1 MKATIRRS
9 IKVIPGLAFCLLLLA
24 ACSSPAPT
32 PTPSPEPEPTLVHAM
47 FEDTSY
53 YGTATASVNE
63 RIYAS
68 DVVVRATLVTAT
80 KDVLTFNAI
89 EYLKGSGPSRFTLP
103 ASAGR
108 NTTWDNRE
116 ALLFLTTSAGDGA
129 SGGASAR
136 PSAPTFQF
144 TDTRVSPV
152 IERREYKPDY
162 DGYQGDLPDGNTMDS
177 RNPVWVPSESSGG
190 AGGRSADATGSA
202 STGDFISHGNPSET
216 LTLAELKAKIAWLEG
231 GDGSASYRQCIIDAL
246 DHERVIR
253 DSMAAYPGSYDF
265 PVKVIEMVSG
275 LPAGQLIDARAED
288 SVGYTDTYDKFWFE
302 GPGKDFFTTRIVDD
316 DDRPDT
322 GWSFQIET
330 ARPIPGGT
338 YRFDWYW
345 QLDFHIPCNYVRINS
360 PREYEAVVTSPP
372 GTIYEALFD
381 PVAIGAAVGA
391 DGTNGALEPT
401 AFTVGGVSTAL
412 QSLKW
417 QDGSVTLEL
426 SPAASL
432 SSQDLDFIALDGSV
446 SLSLD
451 GGAATAS
458 GGTLTWT
465 VASQPWQADDQLML
479 RIREAAATPTA
490 TPTPVPPAEVTPTP
504 EPTLRPPDPLPEIQ
518 TYYEDPY
525 GNVPYSLDR
534 SVFSADV
541 IVLASFQ
548 SATGDVQ
555 TVPSS
560 DSGVAPTYR
569 PMQTMR
575 FRAAEYLKGTGPTEF
590 IVEVL
595 DDSWEYYSGGNRYNG
610 YLTEAEAMTE
620 ANRLATERNAAWDAT
635 PTVVFINGSV
645 KPASTGDS
653 TATGTGGNARVG
665 SRGFYFDTVGG
676 RVWRQAQTDTG
687 TRGEAGSTTPTPNS
701 QGFITD
707 SRDEVPRVVTLGSLR
722 SKIAEMEATRRAGA
736 GITGYDQCI
745 LVKLSNEDFR
755 RVYPLDPGRRE
766 HPPIASGA
774 AAGTEIFRN
783 NVTPGTLID
792 VNFWVSGPD
801 GEHFEASIVDNH
813 SAYILTATR
822 PLPTG
827 TYSVRYNE
835 QLAEDVP
842 CNYKPTDA
850 YSLEVATVTAPQG
863 TLHEAFFDPVAI
875 DAAVGA
881 DAANGALTPTAF
893 MVGGVSTALQSLKW
907 QDGSVTLELSPAVA
921 LSSQDL
927 DFIAL
932 DGSVSLS
939 LDDGAA
945 TASGGTLTWTVAAQP
960 WQAGDHLML
969 RIREAGTTPTPT
981 PTINAAPAFGSDTY
995 SFSIAEDA
1003 AAGAAVGTLSATD
1016 PDVGDTVSYYITAGN
1031 AAGTF
1036 NIDLHVGDIIL
1047 MKTLDYETTTSYT
1060 LTVEARD
1067 GNWGKDT
1074 ASVTVTVV
1082 DVAE

>member
-1 MKATIRRS
+1 
-9 IKVIPGLAFCLLLLA
+9 
-24 ACSSPAPT
+24 
-32 PTPSPEPEPTLVHAM
+32 
-47 FEDTSY
+47 
-53 YGTATASVNE
+53 
-63 RIYAS
+63 
-68 DVVVRATLVTAT
+68 
-80 KDVLTFNAI
+80 
-89 EYLKGSGPSRFTLP
+89 
-103 ASAGR
+103 
-108 NTTWDNRE
+108 
-116 ALLFLTTSAGDGA
+116 
-129 SGGASAR
+129 
-136 PSAPTFQF
+136 
-144 TDTRVSPV
+144 
-152 IERREYKPDY
+152 
-162 DGYQGDLPDGNTMDS
+162 MDS
-177 RNPVWVPSESSGG
+177 RNPVWL
-190 AGGRSADATGSA
+190 
-202 STGDFISHGNPSET
+202 PSET
-216 LTLAELKAKIAWLEG
+216 GGASGGSIGKSSGSSGSSSDNDKFLVSANPDETMTLADLKARIAWIEG
-231 GDGSASYRQCIIDAL
+231 GEGIDDYDDCINAALQYEREFRDNVAFFGPDPEETPDTTAVTSNDG
-246 DHERVIR
+246 
-253 DSMAAYPGSYDF
+253 
-265 PVKVIEMVSG
+265 
-275 LPAGQLIDARAED
+275 AGTYIYGIPD
-288 SVGYTDTYDKFWFE
+288 GMNGGKYDKFWLG
-302 GPGKDFFTTRIVDD
+302 GPDKNLFNIRIVDD
-316 DDRPDT
+316 NDLPYD
-322 GWSFQIET
+322 GFGFAIET
-330 ARPIPGGT
+330 SRPLPAGT
-338 YRFDWYW
+338 YKYRWYIQW
-345 QLDFHIPCNYVRINS
+345 FFHIPCDYQYLELYYGG
-360 PREYEAVVTSPP
+360 PPPLHTVTSTAPA
-372 GTIYEALFD
+372 GTVHEAFFD

-391 DGTNGALEPT
+391 DGTNGALTPT
-401 AFTVGGVSTAL
+401 AFMVGGVSTAL

-417 QDGSVTLEL
+417 QDSSVTLEL
-426 SPAASL
+426 GPAASL
-432 SSQDLDFIALDGSV
+432 TGYVLDFIALDGSV
-446 SLSLD
+446 ASSLN
-451 GGAATAS
+451 GGSATVS
-458 GGTLTWT
+458 GGTLTWS

-479 RIREAAATPTA
+479 RIREATATPTA

-548 SATGDVQ
+548 SATGDAQ

-653 TATGTGGNARVG
+653 TATGTEGNARVG

-801 GEHFEASIVDNH
+801 GEHFEASIMDNH

-827 TYSVRYNE
+827 NYSVRYNE

-850 YSLEVATVTAPQG
+850 YSLEIATVTAPQG
-863 TLHEAFFDPVAI
+863 PLHEAFFDPVAI
-875 DAAVGA
+875 GAAVGA

-921 LSSQDL
+921 LSSQAL

-981 PTINAAPAFGSDTY
+981 INAAPAFGSDTY

-1016 PDVGDTVSYYITAGN
+1016 PDAGDTVSYYITAGN

-1067 GNWGKDT
+1067 GNGGKDT